1 MRKWWARIGCLLL
14 ALLLAAS
21 ALPVF
26 AAGDESVLEEDAQ
39 EDVTDDF
46 VILLD
51 CSMSTS
57 ANDTKNLCLQAC
69 WDFLDKLPIYD
80 TRVSIMTFGYEVKD
94 GEDYDYY
101 DDYSSFTVESEAD
114 KKLIHEIVPLSE
126 LTSSADKEEYKLLVQ
141 KALEENRTNSQ
152 TWTPYT
158 HALAAAVDM
167 LEKNTDKNASRNA
180 CVILISDGVLND
192 RQMWKEDDNYVVSA
206 EAERLLE
213 EASKQAGTHDWPVYS
228 VQLNYGNSD
237 IREIN
242 LARERLE
249 RISANGGKNKVG
261 SLECKDDDGVF
272 IALDNIFKDFKML
285 DIVPPQPVELPGSY
299 YFEVDELASE
309 ASIDIFGEGV
319 ESVSL
324 YRVDENNERIRDYK
338 TGIKSD
344 LNDQRLIVSAGDGYY
359 ALKLICPDEGRW
371 EVYIDGTGSVEVL
384 VSENILSEMRLAI
397 DAAPVTEENPLTK
410 NNTIEVHS
418 YFTYHGINKD
428 DSDIYSDMPAV
439 LKVYDKN
446 NKVIY
451 TVNGE
456 SENYSA
462 ERNGYHFTLPLN
474 LFPDEEAIR
483 LQVVVEDG
491 RFKDGAKRSA
501 IKNFAFQDL
510 PTGLVEGVQSMS
522 FTKHVG
528 DVFELDMRKIFVN
541 PDGDPLVY
549 TLTCENDPAMK
560 FEYIMEEEKMTIP
573 AGMKPGEYQ
582 VTVGVEGE
590 AVKYDQ
596 LKLRVINDTP
606 WLDGELPEMVL
617 WSDWYGF
624 QDIGSVVNTLNL
636 NEYFRDSEKMTLTYT
651 LKPSEDG
658 IVTIDNNSGAL
669 TLNPAQGVKK
679 AEITVTITAA
689 DGITPD
695 STATAELSVTVKSG
709 KVIFWEQNWI
719 YFAIAAVVLV
729 ITVLVIV
736 ILLKNKRI
744 KGNWE
749 ITVDENGNVDII
761 DKIDLIYTPHGK
773 KGKCLLK
780 DLMNDLVPYMND
792 PESMSLILPGYF
804 SGTGAEKVE
813 LLGVIRK
820 RGCNVANI
828 PKMGKVQVAVNGV
841 PVKNKASVNGG
852 TITFIIEQGD
862 GMGGIMTISMRLL

>member
-1 MRKWWARIGCLLL
+1 
-14 ALLLAAS
+14 
-21 ALPVF
+21 
-26 AAGDESVLEEDAQ
+26 
-39 EDVTDDF
+39 
-46 VILLD
+46 
-51 CSMSTS
+51 
-57 ANDTKNLCLQAC
+57 
-69 WDFLDKLPIYD
+69 
-80 TRVSIMTFGYEVKD
+80 
-94 GEDYDYY
+94 
-101 DDYSSFTVESEAD
+101 
-114 KKLIHEIVPLSE
+114 
-126 LTSSADKEEYKLLVQ
+126 
-141 KALEENRTNSQ
+141 
-152 TWTPYT
+152 
-158 HALAAAVDM
+158 
-167 LEKNTDKNASRNA
+167 
-180 CVILISDGVLND
+180 
-192 RQMWKEDDNYVVSA
+192 
-206 EAERLLE
+206 
-213 EASKQAGTHDWPVYS
+213 
-228 VQLNYGNSD
+228 
-237 IREIN
+237 
-242 LARERLE
+242 
-249 RISANGGKNKVG
+249 
-261 SLECKDDDGVF
+261 
-272 IALDNIFKDFKML
+272 
-285 DIVPPQPVELPGSY
+285 
-299 YFEVDELASE
+299 
-309 ASIDIFGEGV
+309 
-319 ESVSL
+319 
-324 YRVDENNERIRDYK
+324 
-338 TGIKSD
+338 
-344 LNDQRLIVSAGDGYY
+344 
-359 ALKLICPDEGRW
+359 
-371 EVYIDGTGSVEVL
+371 
-384 VSENILSEMRLAI
+384 MRLAI
-397 DAAPVTEENPLTK
+397 DAAPVTEEDPLTK

-428 DSDIYSDMPAV
+428 DSDIYGNMPAV

-456 SENYSA
+456 SENYST

-474 LFPDEEAIR
+474 LFPDEAAIR

-560 FEYIMEEEKMTIP
+560 FEYTMEEEKMTIP

-590 AVKYDQ
+590 NVKYDQ

-689 DGITPD
+689 DGVTPD